1 MDRQMRDRGEVLRD
15 EMVMKERISALLGDG
30 PLTIPDMAE
39 ELGYPA
45 WEMTVWVMGMRR
57 YGRIKELPKAR
68 ADDYYQYALA
78 D

>member
-1 MDRQMRDRGEVLRD
+1 MEMQMRDRKEVLRD
-15 EMVMKERISALLGDG
+15 EMVMKGPISALLTGG

-45 WEMTVWVMGMRR
+45 WEMTVWVMAMRR
-57 YGRIKELPKAR
+57 YGQVRELPKGR
-68 ADDYYQYALA
+68 ADDYYQYALV

>member
-1 MDRQMRDRGEVLRD
+1 MREQMRDRKEVLRD
-15 EMVMKERISALLGDG
+15 EMVMKERISALLGNG

-39 ELGYPA
+39 ELGFPT
-45 WEMTVWVMGMRR
+45 WEMTVWVMAMRR

-78 D
+78 N